1 MRQRGVFPLFVD
13 QNVCG
18 LIVEVHFSGAG
29 FITGSCSSSAASA
42 HGEPAPL
49 QSVVHTFVLPEAGQ
63 ERPEGLAVVELHLGS
78 ELSLLRGRRPSR
90 CDVTYS

>member
-1 MRQRGVFPLFVD
+1 MRQRGVFPLFVG

-42 HGEPAPL
+42 HGEP
-49 QSVVHTFVLPEAGQ
+49 VLPEAEQ
-63 ERPEGLAVVELHLGS
+63 EQPEGNSGFRTALG
-78 ELSLLRGRRPSR
+78 
-90 CDVTYS
+90 V